1 MSFIEYKKTEKI
13 QCVYQI
19 YNKITKK
26 SYIGSTMNLHDR
38 LHRHY
43 YALTHG
49 THHSQKL
56 QRSFNKYN
64 INVFE
69 VNILEQYTNIDKEIL
84 ANNELSYIKKL
95 DTYNKGYNM
104 IENCKLYSKFKL
116 STSAIENRRKK
127 SFKPVIALTL
137 NGIFVK
143 EYSSVSEAAI
153 DLNDQTTN
161 ISQACKSSTHSVKG
175 FIFVYKMNYN
185 PKYIYKFEKKQM
197 TADHISKIIEKARHQ
212 KKCRIVNKII
222 DNVIIKTF
230 SSRHRCALEENL
242 SEGVLR
248 RALYKNAPI
257 NNVFYEY
264 VDKTN
269 IKR

>member
-13 QCVYQI
+13 SCVYQI

-26 SYIGSTMNLHDR
+26 SYIGSTVNLQDR
-38 LHRHY
+38 LRRHY
-43 YALTHG
+43 YALTHNL
-49 THHSQKL
+49 HHSQKL

-64 INVFE
+64 INTFE
-69 VNILEQYTNIDKEIL
+69 INILEQYTNIDKEDL
-84 ANNELSYIKKL
+84 ANNELYYIKKL

-116 STSAIENRRKK
+116 SASAIENRRKK

-137 NGIFVK
+137 DGMFVK
-143 EYSSVSEAAI
+143 EYSSVSEAAN

-161 ISQACKSSTHSVKG
+161 ISQACKSNTHSVKG
-175 FIFVYKMNYN
+175 FIFVYKINYN
-185 PKYIYKFEKKQM
+185 PKNVYKFEKKQM
-197 TADHISKIIEKARHQ
+197 TADHISKIIEKAQHQ
-212 KKCRIVNKII
+212 KKCRIVNK
-222 DNVIIKTF
+222 VINNIVIKTF
-230 SSRHRCALEENL
+230 SSRRRCALEENL
-242 SEGVLR
+242 SEGMLR
-248 RALYKNAPI
+248 QALYKGLSI